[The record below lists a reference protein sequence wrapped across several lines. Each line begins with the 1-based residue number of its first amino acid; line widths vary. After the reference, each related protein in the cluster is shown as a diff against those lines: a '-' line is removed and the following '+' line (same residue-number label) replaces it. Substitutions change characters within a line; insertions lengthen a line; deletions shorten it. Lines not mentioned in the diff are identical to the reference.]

1 MDGSTAHIPY
11 EKPKNLAG
19 LGQRLLARLV
29 DQAIVFLIL
38 IASVYLNN
46 VLYMHFGH
54 FTGYDLVT
62 PLAML
67 LAIAYSLGADA
78 LKGQSLGKRLMKI
91 VVVDE
96 RSYLN
101 CSLLQSIA
109 RNLSLSFLTLLDFI
123 FIFFGSRK
131 RLGDMFAN
139 TVVLRT

>member
-1 MDGSTAHIPY
+1 MVDTFRRAH
-11 EKPKNLAG
+11 
-19 LGQRLLARLV
+19 
-29 DQAIVFLIL
+29 
-38 IASVYLNN
+38 S
-46 VLYMHFGH
+46 
-54 FTGYDLVT
+54 TGYDLVT

-123 FIFFGSRK
+123 FFGSRK

-139 TVVLRT
+139 IVVLRT